1 MSRSGKTTLAQ
12 QIASKYSRGSTCVLS
27 IDDYAIAEKDIPMID
42 NMVDWEHPESID
54 FDRFY
59 LDVVDAAKEYDLVI
73 AEGFLIYLHEPLR
86 KLFNKKICITITR
99 EEFERRRKEQYT
111 EPQWYFDH
119 IWDSYYRYQ
128 GRYESGCDLV
138 VDGELAVDIEMI
150 IEFIDG
156 EN

>member
-86 KLFNKKICITITR
+86 RLFEKKICITITR

-111 EPQWYFDH
+111 EPQWYLDH
-119 IWDSYYRYQ
+119 IWNSYQ
-128 GRYESGCDLV
+128 KFQARYEAECDLV
-138 VDGELAVDIEMI
+138 VDAGQTVHIELIMKLIGE
-150 IEFIDG
+150 
-156 EN
+156 